1 MDLVSVIRELLFSHD
16 CVILPGFGGFIGN
29 YAPAH
34 FDKTTNT
41 FHPPAKLISFNRN
54 LSHNDGLVTG
64 TVSAKS
70 GLGYSD
76 ARNLVGEFVDE
87 VRKKLEKG
95 EKVIFEKIGSFTTN
109 NEGNYV
115 FEPDREL
122 NFNLQSYGLTSFTF
136 APLAGVSHV
145 RKIKGTAEADVNK
158 TRRLRKYLWRA
169 AVIIPLAGALVAV
182 PLTTDIFR
190 TRTQNT
196 SLYPLPAATETVK
209 PMSETANETTT
220 HEAALNTVTSDVKGV
235 TDTGRLPA
243 QDETTAPATESYYVI
258 AGSFRL
264 RENAEVLAGTLKGE
278 GFNPAVIDGPNGFF
292 RVSAEKCGSLDEAV
306 KVKNALAARY
316 PGTWVKKSI

>member
-1 MDLVSVIRELLFSHD
+1 MDLVPVIRELLFSHD

-34 FDKTTNT
+34 CDKTTNT

-64 TVSAKS
+64 TVSAKT

-87 VRKKLEKG
+87 VKKKLEKG
-95 EKVIFEKIGSFTTN
+95 EKVVFEQIGSFTTN
-109 NEGNYV
+109 SEGNYV

-122 NFNLQSYGLTSFTF
+122 NFNLQAYGLASFTF
-136 APLAGVSHV
+136 APLAGISQSG
-145 RKIKGTAEADVNK
+145 KIKSDEADVIK
-158 TRRLRKYLWRA
+158 IRRLRKYLWRA

-182 PLTTDIFR
+182 PFTTDIFR

-196 SLYPLPAATETVK
+196 SLYPVTAVTETAK
-209 PMSETANETTT
+209 PESETANENKIP
-220 HEAALNTVTSDVKGV
+220 EAALNTVTSDVNMN
-235 TDTGRLPA
+235 TDAVRLPSA
-243 QDETTAPATESYYVI
+243 DETPATESYYVI

-264 RENAEVLAGTLKGE
+264 RENADVLAGALKVE
-278 GFNPAVIDGPNGFF
+278 GFDPVVIDGPNGFF
-292 RVSAEKCGSLDEAV
+292 RVSAKKCSSLDEAV
-306 KVKNALAARY
+306 KVKNTLTARY
-316 PGTWVKKSI
+316 PGAWVKKTI